1 MSCDELIDEFM
12 QPFLKE
18 KEEMVKIFEEH
29 YNWIQN
35 NGATAINTH
44 LNRTNDNN
52 TEMYN
57 IGNFN
62 SEESFGDFYPNDINS
77 DDDTNDESD

>member
-1 MSCDELIDEFM
+1 MSCEELIDEYM
-12 QPFLKE
+12 QQLLKE

-35 NGATAINTH
+35 NGATAINTQ

-62 SEESFGDFYPNDINS
+62 SEESFSDFYPNDINS

>member
-1 MSCDELIDEFM
+1 MSCEELIDEYM
-12 QPFLKE
+12 QQLLKE
-18 KEEMVKIFEEH
+18 KEEMVKRFEEH

-35 NGATAINTH
+35 NGATAINTQ

-62 SEESFGDFYPNDINS
+62 SEESFSDFYPNDINS